1 VVPFSDAMARDR
13 QFKLVLTDEEHEMLM
28 KLAETTGM
36 SAATIL
42 RQHIRQQHAK
52 LCGEAKPRRP
62 KKEKRLL

>member
-1 VVPFSDAMARDR
+1 
-13 QFKLVLTDEEHEMLM
+13 MLM
-28 KLAETTGM
+28 QLAETTGM

>member
-1 VVPFSDAMARDR
+1 MTRSR

-28 KLAETTGM
+28 QLAETTGM

-42 RQHIRQQHAK
+42 RQHIRQEHARV
-52 LCGEAKPRRP
+52 CGEPKPKRP